1 MNKYH
6 SFFLIIIVLLF
17 KQYDCSLQTHEDF
30 MLKPKLLLI
39 FFSQLRTF
47 QKTWR
52 NVQSA
57 LNFGDFE
64 VDILVIS
71 NISSR
76 CGFHECDPKWKILN
90 DDDFIKSIRNTYD
103 TAEFNFLGIDQSTE
117 RVDNSIYRGLTGAKV
132 GNISKG
138 GMAVVYPG
146 LKNFTNNNIENFLSD
161 YHHVLMLRPDV
172 VFTNTLNITEVCARR
187 RGFNLIMSPYNIDCF
202 VFLRESDFGFLA
214 CDPLSVLDYFHPT
227 STCESYDGCQR
238 GHDDPPELP
247 HEFQGSWKHTCWRD
261 RSIFKAC
268 EQNFCHQVLTFQ
280 QKGKRLG
287 NLNEEEVFLTIHRS
301 AHGDKVKTFD
311 LFT

>member
-138 GMAVVYPG
+138 GMSVVYPG
-146 LKNFTNNNIENFLSD
+146 LKNFTNNNIKNFLSD
-161 YHHVLMLRPDV
+161 YHHVLPWLR
-172 VFTNTLNITEVCARR
+172 TLVTPRTLTAISW
-187 RGFNLIMSPYNIDCF
+187 RGTLRKSFCQSNFLGGVKVRGGVTKVHNHGNASP
-202 VFLRESDFGFLA
+202 
-214 CDPLSVLDYFHPT
+214 
-227 STCESYDGCQR
+227 
-238 GHDDPPELP
+238 
-247 HEFQGSWKHTCWRD
+247 
-261 RSIFKAC
+261 
-268 EQNFCHQVLTFQ
+268 
-280 QKGKRLG
+280 
-287 NLNEEEVFLTIHRS
+287 
-301 AHGDKVKTFD
+301 
-311 LFT
+311 